1 MFIWTNH
8 LFGNK
13 LVNDPIKKI
22 EIISDPKH
30 LLVLT
35 DYEIKV
41 FKIRK
46 GEKSHDMSGHKGPIL
61 KIITLEPEKLLS
73 TKVHEDPIIL
83 SCSLDN
89 TIRQW
94 DAKDMTTTVIM
105 ESPEN
110 SELS

>member
-1 MFIWTNH
+1 MDKPFIWK
-8 LFGNK
+8 K

-73 TKVHEDPIIL
+73 SKVHDDPKIL

-89 TIRQW
+89 TIRFW
-94 DAKDMTTTVIM
+94 DAKDMTTIVTM